1 MLMSKITTIKKLQEE
16 TGLKDL
22 KEIKTLLSVLVI
34 YFNIILANLS
44 QVYKEIKEYETKIYP
59 KGLEIRSITPEN
71 ILGLRKAQNNLDD
84 AIRKLNKKASLLT
97 SFKGYRIA
105 TDNLERESDIYKY
118 LKDFASLLR
127 DVKMMNKYLISL
139 KEVAMKIQ
147 LSF

>member
-1 MLMSKITTIKKLQEE
+1 
-16 TGLKDL
+16 
-22 KEIKTLLSVLVI
+22 LLSVLVI
-34 YFNIILANLS
+34 YFNNILANLS

-105 TDNLERESDIYKY
+105 TDNLERENDIYKY

-139 KEVAMKIQ
+139 KEVAMKI
-147 LSF
+147 